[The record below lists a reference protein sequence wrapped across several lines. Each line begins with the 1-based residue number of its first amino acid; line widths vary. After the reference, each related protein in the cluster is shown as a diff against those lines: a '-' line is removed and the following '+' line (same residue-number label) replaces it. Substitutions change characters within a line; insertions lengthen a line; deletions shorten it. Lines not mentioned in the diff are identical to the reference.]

1 LSAGL
6 PIQTIIYPSHGA
18 ESSTPS
24 TVLVASHCLTN
35 DAERL
40 GALVNTGKVEY
51 DEELKELVL
60 HHLAEVYNVDYGF
73 LLDQYVD
80 MHAWDWGY
88 NPLLMGKSLN
98 IDVS

>member
-40 GALVNTGKVEY
+40 GALINTGKVEY

-60 HHLAEVYNVDYGF
+60 HNLAEVHNVDYGF

-80 MHAWDWGY
+80 MHAWDWDY